1 MKTVRKILLALCVL
15 ICLASCK
22 EGRVIPRGTMVKIYE
37 DMLMADMWLGFNQDA
52 QEQADTSLFYET
64 IFQKYGYSFKDYQA
78 SVSHYLDDP
87 DDFAKIFD
95 KASKNLTKKGKK
107 IEKKLQEE
115 QEKAMKK
122 LQVDPSADPF
132 ATAPV
137 LESENEH

>member
-1 MKTVRKILLALCVL
+1 MLLAVALILCATA
-15 ICLASCK
+15 CHKA
-22 EGRVIPRGTMVKIYE
+22 GRIIPKSKLEDIYF
-37 DMLMADMWLGFNQDA
+37 DMFMADEWLRDNTDVKGI
-52 QEQADTSLFYET
+52 ADTTLFYEP
-64 IFQKYGYSFKDYQA
+64 IFHRYGYSFKDYQA

-137 LESENEH
+137 LESESEH